1 MKERYSA
8 PQLKCRAFTLT
19 ETLADLEV
27 NASGD
32 ENFYSSYIEGLEPE
46 D

>member
-1 MKERYSA
+1 MKERYSI
-8 PQLKCRAFTLT
+8 PQLKCRTLT
-19 ETLADLEV
+19 LAETLADLEV

-32 ENFYSSYIEGLEPE
+32 ENFYSSYIEGLLPE